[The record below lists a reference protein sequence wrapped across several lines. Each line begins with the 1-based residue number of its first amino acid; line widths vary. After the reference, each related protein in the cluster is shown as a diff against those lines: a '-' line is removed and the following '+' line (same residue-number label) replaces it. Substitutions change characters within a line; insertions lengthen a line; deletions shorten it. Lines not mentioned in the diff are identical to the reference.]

1 MLLIVPVDIVD
12 SGRALAP
19 ERPGLNLS
27 SSKWTH
33 IMASAKTG
41 PSIATPH
48 VPVSWGELIDKITI
62 LEIKSARLT
71 SAAALQNVRNELA
84 QLTEKT
90 IPLGAMSQQV
100 EPLKKDLTSVNEA
113 LWEIEDKIRDKE
125 SAKAFDA
132 EFIEL
137 ARSVYITNDK
147 RAALKRQINQL
158 LASELVE
165 EKGYAAY

>member
-1 MLLIVPVDIVD
+1 MSD
-12 SGRALAP
+12 
-19 ERPGLNLS
+19 ET
-27 SSKWTH
+27 K
-33 IMASAKTG
+33 G
-41 PSIATPH
+41 PRIATPH

-62 LEIKSARLT
+62 LEIKAARLT
-71 SAAALQNVRNELA
+71 SAAALQNVRRELA
-84 QLTEKT
+84 QLNEKT
-90 IPLGAMSQQV
+90 LPLGDMAQEV
-100 EPLKKDLTSVNEA
+100 APLKADLTGVNEA

-125 SAKAFDA
+125 AAKAFDA

-137 ARSVYITNDK
+137 ARSVYVTNDK

>member
-1 MLLIVPVDIVD
+1 M
-12 SGRALAP
+12 
-19 ERPGLNLS
+19 S
-27 SSKWTH
+27 SEKPA
-33 IMASAKTG
+33 I
-41 PSIATPH
+41 SIATPH

-62 LEIKSARLT
+62 LEIKSARLS
-71 SAAALQNVRNELA
+71 SAAALQNVRKELG
-84 QLTEKT
+84 QLNEKT
-90 IPLGAMSQQV
+90 LPLGDMAHHV
-100 EPLKKDLTSVNEA
+100 APLKADLTRVNEA

-125 SAKAFDA
+125 GAKAFDA

>member
-1 MLLIVPVDIVD
+1 MSHEKP
-12 SGRALAP
+12 A
-19 ERPGLNLS
+19 
-27 SSKWTH
+27 T
-33 IMASAKTG
+33 
-41 PSIATPH
+41 SIATPH

-90 IPLGAMSQQV
+90 MALGDMSHQV
-100 EPLKKDLTSVNEA
+100 APVKKDLARVNEA
-113 LWEIEDKIRDKE
+113 LWEIEDRIRDKE
-125 SAKAFDA
+125 AAKAFDA

-137 ARSVYITNDK
+137 ARSVYVTNDQ

-165 EKGYAAY
+165 EKGYASY

>member
-1 MLLIVPVDIVD
+1 MSDET
-12 SGRALAP
+12 R
-19 ERPGLNLS
+19 
-27 SSKWTH
+27 
-33 IMASAKTG
+33 G

-62 LEIKSARLT
+62 LEIKAARLT
-71 SAAALQNVRNELA
+71 SATALQNVRNELA

-90 IPLGAMSQQV
+90 LPLGDMTSAV
-100 EPLKKDLTSVNEA
+100 APLKADLTRVNEA

-125 SAKAFDA
+125 AAKAFDA
-132 EFIEL
+132 EFVEL
-137 ARSVYITNDK
+137 ARSVYVTNDK